1 VAERILVTGGA
12 GFIGGHLV
20 EALLAEGHNVRVL
33 DSLDPQTHGPDPDRP
48 GFLGNDV
55 DFRIGSVVDPE
66 AVRSALDGIDV
77 VLHEAAVVGVGQSMY
92 DITRYCE
99 VNTLGAAVLL
109 EGILE
114 HRDTV
119 RKMVVASSMS
129 VYGEGC
135 YVAADGSQR
144 RGGRSRDHMASSD
157 WEARDPDTGEQLRPV
172 ATPETKPL
180 EPSSVYAI
188 TKRDHEELFLTV
200 GRAYGVPA
208 VALRYFNTYGTRQAL
223 SNPYTGVVAIF
234 ACRAIAGNRPVLFE
248 DGAQRR
254 DFVHV
259 SDIVQANLLA
269 MRRNEADHE
278 VLNVGSGHPVS
289 VGEVASSV
297 VSLLGRDDLEPELA
311 DTYRPGDIRHCW
323 ADISKARQLLG
334 YQPKVRFSDGLAE
347 VVAWAAEQTPVDGF
361 DEARRELA
369 LRGPGT

>member
-1 VAERILVTGGA
+1 
-12 GFIGGHLV
+12 
-20 EALLAEGHNVRVL
+20 
-33 DSLDPQTHGPDPDRP
+33 
-48 GFLGNDV
+48 
-55 DFRIGSVVDPE
+55 
-66 AVRSALDGIDV
+66 
-77 VLHEAAVVGVGQSMY
+77 
-92 DITRYCE
+92 
-99 VNTLGAAVLL
+99 
-109 EGILE
+109 
-114 HRDTV
+114 
-119 RKMVVASSMS
+119 
-129 VYGEGC
+129 
-135 YVAADGSQR
+135 
-144 RGGRSRDHMASSD
+144 
-157 WEARDPDTGEQLRPV
+157 
-172 ATPETKPL
+172 
-180 EPSSVYAI
+180 
-188 TKRDHEELFLTV
+188 
-200 GRAYGVPA
+200 
-208 VALRYFNTYGTRQAL
+208 
-223 SNPYTGVVAIF
+223 
-234 ACRAIAGNRPVLFE
+234 VLFE